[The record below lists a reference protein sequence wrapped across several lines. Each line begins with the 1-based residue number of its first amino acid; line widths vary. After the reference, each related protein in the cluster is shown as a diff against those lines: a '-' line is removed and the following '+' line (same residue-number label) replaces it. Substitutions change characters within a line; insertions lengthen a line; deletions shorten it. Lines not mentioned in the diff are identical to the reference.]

1 MKINWEVRFKN
12 PLFWAQV
19 AAAVL
24 APILAYFGMN
34 WADLTTWGAIGGL
47 LLEAVKNPV
56 VAVSVVVSVWNSIN
70 DPTTQGLSD
79 SARALGYTSPHAD
92 CEVSG

>member
-1 MKINWEVRFKN
+1 MLKINWEVRFKN

-34 WADLTTWGAIGGL
+34 WEELTTWGAIGGL

-79 SARALGYTSPHAD
+79 SVRALGYTSPARK
-92 CEVSG
+92 